1 MTQDLPI
8 ACSLNASDLRAWLD
22 EIGALGRD
30 ALLSTEAGGNHA
42 LPG

>member
-30 ALLSTEAGGNHA
+30 ALLDRSRRNHA